1 MMKYRTIIVD
11 DISANVAETKRI
23 TEQDDRF
30 EVVATAGNGADGLKE
45 IIAHSPDLVLLD
57 IEMPVMGG
65 FDLVIA
71 LKQFPDINPTIV
83 FVTVYEEFAIQAIRH
98 SAFDYILK
106 TNLEEYLPQALNKF
120 ALEKAYKN
128 LNLGK
133 QIESLVNSLASNK
146 QIVIH
151 SNVSD
156 VFVRPSEIVY
166 ICANNNGSSSICLEN
181 GDRLSTSQKLLS
193 IEIVLPEKEFFRLG
207 RRHLINVRQITE
219 IKKENDI
226 IGRRYLHMKN
236 VPPTERLLIPHR
248 KYKLLLEFINANHLH
263 Y

>member
-1 MMKYRTIIVD
+1 MMKYKTIIVD
-11 DISANVAETKRI
+11 DMPANIAEAKKI

-30 EVVATAGNGADGLKE
+30 EVVATAGNGADALKE
-45 IIAHSPDLVLLD
+45 IIAHRPDLVLLD

-71 LKQFPDINPTIV
+71 LKEFPDVNPTII
-83 FVTVYEEFAIQAIRH
+83 FVTVYDEFAIQAIRH

-106 TNLEEYLPQALNKF
+106 TNVEEYLPQALNKF
-120 ALEKAYKN
+120 ALDKTNKN

-133 QIESLVNSLASNK
+133 KIESLVSSLSSNK
-146 QIVIH
+146 QIIIH
-151 SNVSD
+151 SNFSD

-166 ICANNNGSSSICLEN
+166 ICANNNGSSSIYLEN
-181 GDRLSTSQKLLS
+181 GDRLSTSQSLLS
-193 IEIVLPEKEFFRLG
+193 IEVMLPEKYFFRLS
-207 RRHLINVRQITE
+207 RKHLINVRQITE
-219 IKKENDI
+219 IKKEKGI
-226 IGRRYLHMKN
+226 TGRRFIHMKN
-236 VPPTERLLIPHR
+236 ASPTEKLLIPLR